1 MEIIKMSKN
10 VEGADLYFLTSSP
23 EIEKMTTVKGETLA
37 LDKWVLFE
45 DVNRKTGE
53 MQRILSIKSGDKMY
67 ATNSATF
74 IESLETM
81 MKCFD
86 TMGLEVHHVRVTTG
100 TSKGGREF
108 INCVYAD

>member
-10 VEGADLYFLTSSP
+10 VEGADLYHLTTSP
-23 EIEKMTTVKGETLA
+23 EIEKMTSVKGQTLA
-37 LDKWVLFE
+37 LDKWALFS
-45 DVNRKTGE
+45 DLDRKTGE
-53 MQRILSIKSGDKMY
+53 VRRILSIKSGDKMY

-74 IESLETM
+74 IESFETM
-81 MKCFD
+81 MECFR
-86 TMGLEVHHVRVTTG
+86 TMGLDVHHIRVSTG